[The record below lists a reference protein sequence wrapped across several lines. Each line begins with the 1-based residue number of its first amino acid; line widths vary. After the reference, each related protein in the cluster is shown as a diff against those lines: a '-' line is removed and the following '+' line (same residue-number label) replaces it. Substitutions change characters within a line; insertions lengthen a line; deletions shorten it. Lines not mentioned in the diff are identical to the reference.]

1 MIIRK
6 KKAENDERHSTRQSV
21 LDKITDVLWSVII
34 SVLIIGSLHYVR
46 RIFIA
51 ERFSIPSRSMMPILA
66 PGDKVWVN
74 KILFGPRIYKSFDF
88 EDHASLKCFR
98 LPGVRKIRP
107 GDVICFNYPLGYDK
121 WTKIEFKINYVY
133 CKRVVGVPGDTIGV
147 KNGITWNNNYNG
159 TIGFLYNQLDIQNT
173 TDSILWRTKYMGTMP
188 FTRPMWTMK
197 NFGPLYVPEK
207 GTTIKLDSIGRAIYG
222 PVIEYE
228 TGLWP
233 TDDMTSHTFQHDY
246 YFAFGDNS
254 MDSNDSRYWGFIP
267 DDFIIG
273 IVGGR
278 KVRNNPNQTFGESD
292 ENRPTEKHSNITD

>member
-1 MIIRK
+1 MNK
-6 KKAENDERHSTRQSV
+6 ETESPKQQSTNTAALERIVDILCRVV
-21 LDKITDVLWSVII
+21 LFILLV
-34 SVLIIGSLHYVR
+34 GALHFGR

-51 ERFSIPSRSMMPILA
+51 ERFIIPSESMSPTLV

-74 KILFGPRIYKSFDF
+74 KLLYGARIYKSFDF
-88 EDHASLKCFR
+88 EDHAPLKCFR
-98 LPGVRKIRP
+98 MPGLRKIRS

-133 CKRVVGVPGDTIGV
+133 CKRVVGTPGDTIGIKDGV
-147 KNGITWNNNYNG
+147 TWNNNYNG
-159 TIGFLYNQLDIQNT
+159 IIGVQDNQLAIQNT
-173 TDSILWRTKYMGTMP
+173 PDSILWRTKFMATMP

-207 GTTIKLDSIGRAIYG
+207 GVTIELDSVGRAIYG

-228 TGLWP
+228 TGSWP
-233 TDDMTSHTFQHDY
+233 DNEVCSHTFRYDY

-254 MDSNDSRYWGFIP
+254 LDSNDSRYWGFIP
-267 DDFIIG
+267 EEFIIG

-278 KVRNNPNQTFGESD
+278 KVRNSCVNQKTY
-292 ENRPTEKHSNITD
+292 

>member
-1 MIIRK
+1 MNKETESPKQQSTNI
-6 KKAENDERHSTRQSV
+6 AALERIVDILCRVV
-21 LDKITDVLWSVII
+21 LFILLV
-34 SVLIIGSLHYVR
+34 GALHFGR

-51 ERFSIPSRSMMPILA
+51 ERFIIPSESMSPTLE

-74 KILFGPRIYKSFDF
+74 NLLYGARIYKSFDF
-88 EDHASLKCFR
+88 EDHAPLKCFR
-98 LPGVRKIRP
+98 MPGLRKIRS

-133 CKRVVGVPGDTIGV
+133 CKRVVGTPGDTIGIKDGV
-147 KNGITWNNNYNG
+147 TWNNNYNG
-159 TIGFLYNQLDIQNT
+159 IIGVQDNQLAIQNT
-173 TDSILWRTKYMGTMP
+173 PDSILWRTKFMATMP

-207 GTTIKLDSIGRAIYG
+207 GVTIELDSVGRAIYG

-228 TGLWP
+228 TGSWP
-233 TDDMTSHTFQHDY
+233 DNEVCSHTFRYDY

-254 MDSNDSRYWGFIP
+254 LDSNDSRYWGFIP
-267 DDFIIG
+267 EDFIIG

-278 KVRNNPNQTFGESD
+278 KVRNSCVNQKTY
-292 ENRPTEKHSNITD
+292 